1 MGVRRM
7 KTNIY
12 QKLHKAAC
20 EAGGVAKGKKVP
32 GMHFN
37 PLQHDEV
44 QKVAMESLL
53 NNGLYPVCNYTNEIK
68 ENFVMVTCSMRIHD
82 VENPESYVDIT
93 GCSAM
98 GNLDKF
104 GTGNGMSY
112 AKKYAFLNALN
123 LKTGLDNDDGY
134 KASPFSTRTNNV
146 KESTRESGAKPFKPS
161 NTKPT
166 NNIPQQKVSGTGH
179 ANVDMNI
186 DMSQVRDAIKSIKD
200 IYALRKFRKENPSL
214 FDPNKNLRVYRQVTD
229 LYDVHET
236 KLNQQ
241 GVI

>member
-1 MGVRRM
+1 M
-7 KTNIY
+7 KLNIY

-53 NNGLYPVCNYTNEIK
+53 NNGLYPVCTYTNYVK
-68 ENFVMVTCSMRIHD
+68 ESFIMVTCSMKIHD
-82 VENPESYVDIT
+82 IEDPTSHIDIE

-134 KASPFSTRTNNV
+134 KA
-146 KESTRESGAKPFKPS
+146 KPF
-161 NTKPT
+161 
-166 NNIPQQKVSGTGH
+166 NNIPQPSGTEH
-179 ANVDMNI
+179 DNNHDAVAINNI
-186 DMSQVRDAIKSIKD
+186 ENDIKNAQSI
-200 IYALRKFRKENPSL
+200 YELRKLRSYKYKDAFNLAMK
-214 FDPNKNLRVYRQVTD
+214 KHLRVYRQLDD
-229 LYDVHET
+229 LYKTKET
-236 KLNQQ
+236 TLNTQ

>member
-1 MGVRRM
+1 M
-7 KTNIY
+7 KLNIY

-53 NNGLYPVCNYTNEIK
+53 NNGLYPVCTYTNYVK
-68 ENFVMVTCSMRIHD
+68 ESFIMVTCSMKIHD
-82 VENPESYVDIT
+82 IEDPTSHIDIE

-134 KASPFSTRTNNV
+134 KA
-146 KESTRESGAKPFKPS
+146 KPF
-161 NTKPT
+161 
-166 NNIPQQKVSGTGH
+166 NNIPQPSGIEH
-179 ANVDMNI
+179 DNNHDAVAIEHIKNDMKNAKTI
-186 DMSQVRDAIKSIKD
+186 YQLRKLKNYKYKDAFTLAIKKHPAIYKD
-200 IYALRKFRKENPSL
+200 LNNIY
-214 FDPNKNLRVYRQVTD
+214 
-229 LYDVHET
+229 ET
-236 KLNQQ
+236 METQLNTQ
-241 GVI
+241 GVTQ

>member
-1 MGVRRM
+1 M
-7 KTNIY
+7 KQNIY

-20 EAGGVAKGKKVP
+20 EATGVVKGKKVP

-44 QKVAMESLL
+44 QKVAMEALL
-53 NNGLYPVCNYTNEIK
+53 SNGLYPVCTYSNELTDNYI
-68 ENFVMVTCSMRIHD
+68 MVTCFMKIHD
-82 VENPESYVDIT
+82 IDNPTDYIEIN

-134 KASPFSTRTNNV
+134 KAVPFKST
-146 KESTRESGAKPFKPS
+146 KESQAKASGNISQTKQQVEEISVDIEDIKNEFAQAIHLPRLKHLKDTVYADQIKYLQTKNPNALSELKKVYESRMEQLSHK
-161 NTKPT
+161 
-166 NNIPQQKVSGTGH
+166 
-179 ANVDMNI
+179 
-186 DMSQVRDAIKSIKD
+186 
-200 IYALRKFRKENPSL
+200 
-214 FDPNKNLRVYRQVTD
+214 
-229 LYDVHET
+229 
-236 KLNQQ
+236 
-241 GVI
+241 

>member
-1 MGVRRM
+1 MGVKHM

-53 NNGLYPVCNYTNEIK
+53 SNGLYPLCTYTNELT
-68 ENFVMVTCSMRIHD
+68 ENFVMVTCNMKIYD
-82 VENPESYVDIT
+82 VENPDQFVEIS

-134 KASPFSTRTNNV
+134 KA
-146 KESTRESGAKPFKPS
+146 EPFKANS
-161 NTKPT
+161 KPT
-166 NNIPQQKVSGTGH
+166 NKIPQQRVSGTGH

-186 DMSQVRDAIKSIKD
+186 DMSQVRDAIKSITD
-200 IYALRKFRKENPSL
+200 IYALRKFKKDNPGL

>member
-7 KTNIY
+7 KLNIY

-53 NNGLYPVCNYTNEIK
+53 NNGLYPICTYTNYVK
-68 ENFVMVTCSMRIHD
+68 ETFIMVTCSMRIHD
-82 VENPESYVDIT
+82 IEDPTSHVDIE

-123 LKTGLDNDDGY
+123 LKTGLDNEDGY
-134 KASPFSTRTNNV
+134 KA
-146 KESTRESGAKPFKPS
+146 KPF
-161 NTKPT
+161 
-166 NNIPQQKVSGTGH
+166 NNIPQPSGTEH
-179 ANVDMNI
+179 DNNHDAVAITNI
-186 DMSQVRDAIKSIKD
+186 ENDIKNAQT
-200 IYALRKFRKENPSL
+200 IYELRKLRSYKYKDAFTLAMK
-214 FDPNKNLRVYRQVTD
+214 KHLRVYRQLDD
-229 LYDVHET
+229 LYKTKET
-236 KLNQQ
+236 TLNTQ

>member
-7 KTNIY
+7 KLNIY

-53 NNGLYPVCNYTNEIK
+53 NNGLYPVCTYTNYVK
-68 ENFVMVTCSMRIHD
+68 ETFVMVTCSMKIHD
-82 VENPESYVDIT
+82 IEDPTSHIDIE

-134 KASPFSTRTNNV
+134 KA
-146 KESTRESGAKPFKPS
+146 KPF
-161 NTKPT
+161 
-166 NNIPQQKVSGTGH
+166 NNIPQPSGTEH
-179 ANVDMNI
+179 DNNHDAVAITNI
-186 DMSQVRDAIKSIKD
+186 ENDIKNAQSI
-200 IYALRKFRKENPSL
+200 YELRKLRSYKYKDAFTLAMK
-214 FDPNKNLRVYRQVTD
+214 KHLRVYRQLDD
-229 LYDVHET
+229 LYKTKET
-236 KLNQQ
+236 TLNTQ

>member
-7 KTNIY
+7 KLNIY

-53 NNGLYPVCNYTNEIK
+53 NNGLYPVCTYTNYVK
-68 ENFVMVTCSMRIHD
+68 ETFIMVTCSMKIHD
-82 VENPESYVDIT
+82 IEDPTSHIDIE

-134 KASPFSTRTNNV
+134 KA
-146 KESTRESGAKPFKPS
+146 KPF
-161 NTKPT
+161 
-166 NNIPQQKVSGTGH
+166 NNIPQPNGTEH
-179 ANVDMNI
+179 DNNHDAVAVTNI
-186 DMSQVRDAIKSIKD
+186 ENDIKNAQSI
-200 IYALRKFRKENPSL
+200 YELRKLRSYKYKDAFNLAMK
-214 FDPNKNLRVYRQVTD
+214 KHLRVYRQLDD
-229 LYDVHET
+229 LYKTKET
-236 KLNQQ
+236 TLNTV
-241 GVI
+241 GAI

>member
-7 KTNIY
+7 KLNIY

-44 QKVAMESLL
+44 QRVAMESLL
-53 NNGLYPVCNYTNEIK
+53 NNGLYPICTYTNYVK
-68 ENFVMVTCSMRIHD
+68 ETFIMVTCSMRIHD
-82 VENPESYVDIT
+82 IEDPTSHVDIE

-123 LKTGLDNDDGY
+123 LKTGLDNEDGY

-146 KESTRESGAKPFKPS
+146 KESTRESGAKPFEQ
-161 NTKPT
+161 TKPT
-166 NNIPQQKVSGTGH
+166 NKIPQQKPSGTAH
-179 ANVDMNI
+179 ANVDMDI
-186 DMSQVRDAIKSIKD
+186 DMNQVRDAIKSIND

-214 FDPNKNLRVYRQVTD
+214 FDPNNNVRVYRQITD
-229 LYDVHET
+229 LYETHET
-236 KLNQQ
+236 QLNQQ
-241 GVI
+241 GVA

>member
-1 MGVRRM
+1 MLNKNIGEKM

-53 NNGLYPVCNYTNEIK
+53 NNGLYPICNYTNEIK
-68 ENFVMVTCSMRIHD
+68 ENFVMVTCTMRIHD
-82 VENPESYVDIT
+82 VENPESYVDIN

-134 KASPFSTRTNNV
+134 KASPF
-146 KESTRESGAKPFKPS
+146 KPS

-166 NNIPQQKVSGTGH
+166 NNIPQTRVSGTAHISEKSTISGTGH
-179 ANVDMNI
+179 LDMNVDMN
-186 DMSQVRDAIKSIKD
+186 QVRDAIKSIKD
-200 IYALRKFRKENPSL
+200 IYALRKFRKDNPSL

>member
-134 KASPFSTRTNNV
+134 KAQ
-146 KESTRESGAKPFKPS
+146 PFKPS
-161 NTKPT
+161 NIKPT
-166 NNIPQQKVSGTGH
+166 NNIPQQKVSGTAHTSERSTISGTGH

>member
-1 MGVRRM
+1 MLNKNIGEKM

-53 NNGLYPVCNYTNEIK
+53 NNGLYPICNYTNEIK
-68 ENFVMVTCSMRIHD
+68 ENFVMVTCTMRIHD
-82 VENPESYVDIT
+82 VENPESYVDIN

-134 KASPFSTRTNNV
+134 KASPF
-146 KESTRESGAKPFKPS
+146 KPN

-166 NNIPQQKVSGTGH
+166 NNIPQTKVSGTAHISEKSTISGTGH
-179 ANVDMNI
+179 LDMNVDMN
-186 DMSQVRDAIKSIKD
+186 QVRDAIKSIND
-200 IYALRKFRKENPSL
+200 IYALRKFRKDNPSL

>member
-1 MGVRRM
+1 MGIRHM
-7 KTNIY
+7 KLNIY

-44 QKVAMESLL
+44 QKVAMEALL
-53 NNGLYPVCNYTNEIK
+53 NNGLYPVCTYTNYVK
-68 ENFVMVTCSMRIHD
+68 ETFIMVTCSMKIHD
-82 VENPESYVDIT
+82 IEDPTSHVDIE

-146 KESTRESGAKPFKPS
+146 KQSSKESEAKPF
-161 NTKPT
+161 
-166 NNIPQQKVSGTGH
+166 NNIPQASGTEH
-179 ANVDMNI
+179 DNNHDAVAINNI
-186 DMSQVRDAIKSIKD
+186 ENDIKNAQSI
-200 IYALRKFRKENPSL
+200 YELRKLRSYKYKDAFNLAMK
-214 FDPNKNLRVYRQVTD
+214 KHLRVYRQLDD
-229 LYDVHET
+229 LYKTRET
-236 KLNQQ
+236 TLNTQ

>member
-1 MGVRRM
+1 M
-7 KTNIY
+7 KLNIY

-44 QKVAMESLL
+44 QKVAMEALL
-53 NNGLYPVCNYTNEIK
+53 NNGLYPVCTYTNYVK
-68 ENFVMVTCSMRIHD
+68 ESFIMVTCSMKIHD
-82 VENPESYVDIT
+82 IEDPTSHVDIE

-146 KESTRESGAKPFKPS
+146 KQSTRK
-161 NTKPT
+161 
-166 NNIPQQKVSGTGH
+166 KVKQNLLTIFH
-179 ANVDMNI
+179 K
-186 DMSQVRDAIKSIKD
+186 QVVQSMTTIMM
-200 IYALRKFRKENPSL
+200 
-214 FDPNKNLRVYRQVTD
+214 Q
-229 LYDVHET
+229 
-236 KLNQQ
+236 
-241 GVI
+241 

>member
-1 MGVRRM
+1 M
-7 KTNIY
+7 KLNIY

-44 QKVAMESLL
+44 QKVAMEALL
-53 NNGLYPVCNYTNEIK
+53 NNGLYPVCTYTNYVK
-68 ENFVMVTCSMRIHD
+68 ESFIMVTCSMKIHD
-82 VENPESYVDIT
+82 IENPESYVDIE

-134 KASPFSTRTNNV
+134 KA
-146 KESTRESGAKPFKPS
+146 KPF
-161 NTKPT
+161 
-166 NNIPQQKVSGTGH
+166 NNIPQPSGTEH
-179 ANVDMNI
+179 DDNHDAVAIEHIKNDMKNAKTI
-186 DMSQVRDAIKSIKD
+186 YQLRKLKNYKYKDAFTLAIKKHPAIYKD
-200 IYALRKFRKENPSL
+200 LNNIY
-214 FDPNKNLRVYRQVTD
+214 
-229 LYDVHET
+229 ET
-236 KLNQQ
+236 METQLNTQ
-241 GVI
+241 GVM

>member
-1 MGVRRM
+1 M
-7 KTNIY
+7 KLNIY

-53 NNGLYPVCNYTNEIK
+53 NNGLYPVCTYTNYVK
-68 ENFVMVTCSMRIHD
+68 ESFIMVTCSMKIHD
-82 VENPESYVDIT
+82 IEDPTSHVDIE

-146 KESTRESGAKPFKPS
+146 KQSSKESEAKPF
-161 NTKPT
+161 
-166 NNIPQQKVSGTGH
+166 NNIPQPSGTEH
-179 ANVDMNI
+179 DNNHDAVAINNI
-186 DMSQVRDAIKSIKD
+186 ENDIKNAQSI
-200 IYALRKFRKENPSL
+200 YELRKLRSYKYKDAFNLAMK
-214 FDPNKNLRVYRQVTD
+214 KHLRVYRQLDD
-229 LYDVHET
+229 LYKTKET
-236 KLNQQ
+236 TLNTQ

>member
-1 MGVRRM
+1 M
-7 KTNIY
+7 KLNIY

-44 QKVAMESLL
+44 QKVAMEALL
-53 NNGLYPVCNYTNEIK
+53 NNGLYPVCTYTNYVK
-68 ENFVMVTCSMRIHD
+68 ESFIMVTCSMKIHD
-82 VENPESYVDIT
+82 IEDPTSHIDIE

-134 KASPFSTRTNNV
+134 KASPFSAQTNSV
-146 KESTRESGAKPFKPS
+146 KENTRESRAKPFNK
-161 NTKPT
+161 
-166 NNIPQQKVSGTGH
+166 IPQRSGTDH
-179 ANVDMNI
+179 ANVDIDI
-186 DMSQVRDAIKSIKD
+186 DMNQVREAIKSIND
-200 IYALRKFRKENPSL
+200 IYALRKFRKQNPNL
-214 FDPNKNLRVYRQVTD
+214 FDPNNNVRVYRQVTD
-229 LYDVHET
+229 LYETHET
-236 KLNQQ
+236 QLNRQ
-241 GVI
+241 GVTQ

>member
-1 MGVRRM
+1 M
-7 KTNIY
+7 KLNIY

-53 NNGLYPVCNYTNEIK
+53 NNGLYPVCTYTNYVK
-68 ENFVMVTCSMRIHD
+68 ETFIMVTCSMKIHD
-82 VENPESYVDIT
+82 IEDPTSHIDIE

-98 GNLDKF
+98 GDLDKF

-134 KASPFSTRTNNV
+134 KA
-146 KESTRESGAKPFKPS
+146 KPF
-161 NTKPT
+161 
-166 NNIPQQKVSGTGH
+166 NNIPQPSGTEH
-179 ANVDMNI
+179 DNNHDAVAITNI
-186 DMSQVRDAIKSIKD
+186 ENDIKNAQSI
-200 IYALRKFRKENPSL
+200 YELRKLRSYKYKDAFNLAMK
-214 FDPNKNLRVYRQVTD
+214 KHLRVYRQLDD
-229 LYDVHET
+229 LYKTKET
-236 KLNQQ
+236 TLNTQ

>member
-1 MGVRRM
+1 MGIRHM
-7 KTNIY
+7 KLNIY

-53 NNGLYPVCNYTNEIK
+53 NNGLYPVCTYTNYVK
-68 ENFVMVTCSMRIHD
+68 ESFIMVTCSMKIHD
-82 VENPESYVDIT
+82 IEDPTSHIDIE

-146 KESTRESGAKPFKPS
+146 KESTRESGAKPF
-161 NTKPT
+161 
-166 NNIPQQKVSGTGH
+166 NNIPQPSGTEH
-179 ANVDMNI
+179 DDNHDAVAIEHIKNDMKNAKTI
-186 DMSQVRDAIKSIKD
+186 YQLRKLKNYKYKDAFTLAIKKHPAIYKD
-200 IYALRKFRKENPSL
+200 LNNIY
-214 FDPNKNLRVYRQVTD
+214 
-229 LYDVHET
+229 ET
-236 KLNQQ
+236 METQLNTQ
-241 GVI
+241 GVTQ

>member
-1 MGVRRM
+1 M
-7 KTNIY
+7 KLNIY

-53 NNGLYPVCNYTNEIK
+53 NNGLYPVCTYTNYVK
-68 ENFVMVTCSMRIHD
+68 ETFIMVTCSMKIHD
-82 VENPESYVDIT
+82 IEDPTSHIDIE

-134 KASPFSTRTNNV
+134 KA
-146 KESTRESGAKPFKPS
+146 KPF
-161 NTKPT
+161 
-166 NNIPQQKVSGTGH
+166 NNIPQPSGTEH
-179 ANVDMNI
+179 DNNHDAVAITNI
-186 DMSQVRDAIKSIKD
+186 ENDIKNAQT
-200 IYALRKFRKENPSL
+200 IYELRKLRSYKYKDAFNLAMK
-214 FDPNKNLRVYRQVTD
+214 KHLRVYRQLDD
-229 LYDVHET
+229 LYKTKET
-236 KLNQQ
+236 TLNTQ

>member
-12 QKLHKAAC
+12 QKLHTAAC
-20 EAGGVAKGKKVP
+20 QARGVIKGKKVP
-32 GMHFN
+32 GMQFN
-37 PLQHDEV
+37 PLLHDEV
-44 QKVAMESLL
+44 QRVAMEALL
-53 NNGLYPVCNYTNEIK
+53 NNGLYPVCNYTNNIH
-68 ENFVMVTCSMRIHD
+68 ENFIVVTCSMRIHD
-82 VENPESYVDIT
+82 IENPDSYVDVN

-112 AKKYAFLNALN
+112 AKKYAYLNALH
-123 LKTGLDNDDGY
+123 LKTGLDNEDGY
-134 KASPFSTRTNNV
+134 N
-146 KESTRESGAKPFKPS
+146 AKPFNK
-161 NTKPT
+161 
-166 NNIPQQKVSGTGH
+166 IPQPSGADH
-179 ANVDMNI
+179 LDMNV
-186 DMSQVRDAIKSIKD
+186 DMSQVRDAIKSIND
-200 IYALRKFRKENPSL
+200 IVALRKFKKHNPNL

-236 KLNQQ
+236 KLNTQ

>member
-1 MGVRRM
+1 MGIRHM
-7 KTNIY
+7 KLNIY

-53 NNGLYPVCNYTNEIK
+53 NNGLYPVCTYTNYVK
-68 ENFVMVTCSMRIHD
+68 ESFIMVTCSMKIHD
-82 VENPESYVDIT
+82 IEDPTSHIDIE

-134 KASPFSTRTNNV
+134 N
-146 KESTRESGAKPFKPS
+146 AKPF
-161 NTKPT
+161 
-166 NNIPQQKVSGTGH
+166 NNIPQPSGTEH
-179 ANVDMNI
+179 DDNHDAVVIEHIKNDMKNAKTI
-186 DMSQVRDAIKSIKD
+186 YQLRKLKNYKYKDAFTLAIKKHPAIYKD
-200 IYALRKFRKENPSL
+200 LNNIY
-214 FDPNKNLRVYRQVTD
+214 
-229 LYDVHET
+229 ET
-236 KLNQQ
+236 METQLNTQ
-241 GVI
+241 GVTQ